1 MTREEQRFARELK
14 KPLEKACK
22 EIGKKRGWKTISGE
36 QYQVRDRMLYMLYIT
51 QSVWD
56 CHVLKATLSFKPV
69 ALDEIYWEVFQ
80 MADVAAKQ
88 PFSFH
93 VRGAFT
99 ARGLW
104 LPNWQAELS
113 SMEELEAVV
122 ERIFD
127 QAEEKVAENQ
137 FSGLASFRRRLEE
150 EDRSHHGLS
159 IILCLLCEEKYPEA
173 MEAIQAALA
182 QGDSGG
188 FSRENGRRSIMEDAR
203 DWCAARL

>member
-1 MTREEQRFARELK
+1 MTREEQKFARELK
-14 KPLEKACK
+14 KPLAKTCK
-22 EIGKKRGWKTISGE
+22 EVGKKRGWKTIAGE
-36 QYQVRDRMLYMLYIT
+36 QYQVREGMLYVLMVT

-56 CHVLKATLSFKPV
+56 CHALKANLYFKPV

-80 MADVAAKQ
+80 MADVAAEQ

-104 LPNWQAELS
+104 LPNWQAEIAGL
-113 SMEELEAVV
+113 EELEAVV
-122 ERIFD
+122 EGIFD

-137 FSGLASFRRRLEE
+137 FPDIASFRRRLEE
-150 EDRSHHGLS
+150 EDRAHHALS
-159 IILCLLCEEKYPEA
+159 IILCLLLEEKYPEA
-173 MEAIQAALA
+173 MEAIQAALDR
-182 QGDSGG
+182 GDRGS